1 MADMKSTMIEWDD
14 GTKLW
19 YLNGKLHREDG
30 PAAERAT
37 GTNLWFLNG
46 EPLTMAE
53 WVIASEK
60 DPDTTAWLMLQY
72 V

>member
-30 PAAERAT
+30 PAAERPD
-37 GTNLWFLNG
+37 GTKAWYLNG
-46 EPLTMAE
+46 KELTMAE
-53 WVIASEK
+53 WLIATEE
-60 DPDTTAWLMLQY
+60 DPDTKTWLVLQY
-72 V
+72 G